1 MKGSVE
7 SERHGIRLMLVRA
20 HGCRICVALD
30 AVEGIFDL
38 GPGADPHTMTMTQG
52 TTLPVVDWAD
62 VTGVAVDPAAEA
74 ARHVMVLRT
83 MNGPVGLRVD
93 ACLGVRSVSL
103 ARTPPMPTRLT
114 DASGSPLCFLL
125 MLDGRPH
132 LMLEPRGLVT
142 RLGQATPN
150 PGDVTA
156 HSHAGAA
163 ALGPAEEA
171 AP

>member
-1 MKGSVE
+1 MGVAE
-7 SERHGIRLMLVRA
+7 SESHGIRLMLVRA

-38 GPGADPHTMTMTQG
+38 APGAEPSTLTLPHG
-52 TTLPVVDWAD
+52 ARIPVVDFAD
-62 VTGVAVDPAAEA
+62 VTGGGADPSAEGP
-74 ARHVMVLRT
+74 RHVMVLRT
-83 MNGPVGLRVD
+83 ANGPVGLRVD

-142 RLGQATPN
+142 RLGQSSASHLDDTSDGREGAPE
-150 PGDVTA
+150 VTA
-156 HSHAGAA
+156 
-163 ALGPAEEA
+163 P
-171 AP
+171 

>member
-1 MKGSVE
+1 MGVTE
-7 SERHGIRLMLVRA
+7 SENHGIRLMLVRA

-38 GPGADPHTMTMTQG
+38 GPGADPS
-52 TTLPVVDWAD
+52 TLTLPGGARIPVVDFAD
-62 VTGVAVDPAAEA
+62 VTGVGADPAGDEQ
-74 ARHVMVLRT
+74 RHVMVLRSV
-83 MNGPVGLRVD
+83 NGLVGLRVD

-114 DASGSPLCFLL
+114 DANGSPLCFLL

-142 RLGQATPN
+142 RLCRSAPN
-150 PGDVTA
+150 HGD
-156 HSHAGAA
+156 GAVEA
-163 ALGPAEEA
+163 REA
-171 AP
+171 APESAPERAAP